1 MKKMWLA
8 TVAVAVLSLPAMAQN
23 SPTQEPQSGGAQM
36 NQSDQMNQPD
46 TQGANPSGNQQDQM
60 QQGSQDQSSEQQASG
75 IDPKDLNKD
84 QVTQIQQALDQKGF
98 KTKSDGIWG
107 RQTVGALRKFQEQN
121 NIEGK
126 GHLTEDT
133 LAKLGVN
140 LAGQSPSETTGAAP
154 KDDTTPDMKANPPS
168 QNGAS
173 PDQSGSGGT
182 NDKQMNPPADNSGSP
197 DQSK

>member
-46 TQGANPSGNQQDQM
+46 TKGANPSGNQQDQM
-60 QQGSQDQSSEQQASG
+60 QQGSQDQSGQQQASER
-75 IDPKDLNKD
+75 IDPTHLNKD
-84 QVTQIQQALDQKGF
+84 QVTQIQQALEQKGI
-98 KTKSDGIWG
+98 KTQTDGIWG
-107 RQTVGALRKFQEQN
+107 PRTASAVRKFQEEN
-121 NIEGK
+121 KIEGT
-126 GHLTEDT
+126 GHLTQET

-154 KDDTTPDMKANPPS
+154 KNDTSPDMKANPPS
-168 QNGAS
+168 QKGAS
-173 PDQSGSGGT
+173 PDQSGTGGT
-182 NDKQMNPPADNSGSP
+182 NDKQMNPPASP
-197 DQSK
+197 DQPK